1 MTLRERNEALKNGAL
16 NLRDELHKRLQSAE
30 EHADLKAFVRL
41 LPERAAGKV
50 EQIEK
55 MIRGGKAP
63 GPLAGTIIAIKDNL
77 NIAGEVS
84 TCGSRILHN
93 FRSPYS
99 ATVIERLEEAD
110 AVIIGKTNQDEF
122 AMGSSNEN
130 SFFGAVKNPHNP
142 ERVPG
147 GSSGGSAVA
156 VAAGIADAALGSDTG
171 GSIRQPASF
180 CGLVGLKPSYGRI
193 SRYGLIAYAS
203 SLDQIGPLTHS
214 VEDSAFLMNLLA
226 GYDERDSTSVNVPV
240 PDFTQALQHDV
251 KGLRIGLPDQYFAEG
266 LDEEI
271 RTGIMYAGDQLEQAG
286 AEVKRLQL
294 PMTEYGIATYY
305 ILATAEASSNLAR
318 YDGVRFGWRG
328 SGSED
333 LADMYGST
341 RSSGFGQEVQRR
353 IILGTYVLSAGYY
366 DAYYAKAQK
375 VRRLIKNEFDEAFQ
389 SVDVLITPTTPTTA
403 FRIGEKVD
411 DPLTMYLSDIY
422 TVTANLAGI
431 CGLNVPAGRDKDNMP
446 FGMQLLANRFEE
458 EKLFTVGSFIE
469 KNGATK

>member
-1 MTLRERNEALKNGAL
+1 MTLRERNDALKNGTL
-16 NLRDELHKRLQSAE
+16 NLGEELQKRLQSAE
-30 EHADLKAFVRL
+30 EQADLNAFIRL
-41 LPERAAGKV
+41 LPERAFNKA
-50 EQIEK
+50 EQIET
-55 MIRGGKAP
+55 MIRDGKVP
-63 GPLAGTIIAIKDNL
+63 GPLAGSIIAIKDNL

-84 TCGSRILHN
+84 TCGSRMLSN

-130 SFFGAVKNPHNP
+130 SFFGAVKNPYDK

-180 CGLVGLKPSYGRI
+180 CGLVGLKPTYGRV

-203 SLDQIGPLTHS
+203 SLDQIGPLTQS
-214 VEDSAFLMNLLA
+214 VEDCAILMNCLA
-226 GYDERDSTSVNVPV
+226 GYDERDSTSVNMAV
-240 PDFTQALQHDV
+240 PDFTQALQRDI
-251 KGLRIGLPDQYFAEG
+251 KGLRIGLPEEYFAAG

-271 RTGIMYAGDQLEQAG
+271 RSAIMRAVDQLEQAG
-286 AEVKRLQL
+286 AEVKNLQL

-318 YDGVRFGWRG
+318 YDGVRYGWRG
-328 SGSED
+328 PGSEN
-333 LADMYGST
+333 LTDMYGST

-366 DAYYAKAQK
+366 EAYYSKAQK
-375 VRRLIKNEFDEAFQ
+375 VRRLIKNEFDQAFQ

-403 FRIGEKVD
+403 FRIGEKIA

-431 CGLNVPAGRDKDNMP
+431 CGLNVPAGRDKNNLP

-458 EKLFTVGSFIE
+458 EKLFTVGNFIE
-469 KNGATK
+469 KNNPA